1 MGKIGQERD
10 AMAEIVSVS
19 EGSAAQKAG
28 IKAGDWLLE
37 INGNPIR
44 DVLDYRFYVTE
55 KKVTLKLHRGADIFD
70 VTIE

>member
-55 KKVTLKLHRGADIFD
+55 KKVTLKLHRGAP
-70 VTIE
+70 